1 MDLLLLLLSLLLH
14 YRGAGYRCVYVCVCV
29 YSEQIVDGDDVDG
42 HSVLYTMSRHVT
54 SVLKPQPNQER
65 DRTGACVSSPTA
77 SVLSCCLVVAVVVVD
92 QSIDPMDGLNQSIN
106 AMQCNEMKSN
116 QLIDRS
122 NQ

>member
-77 SVLSCCLVVAVVVVD
+77 SVAVVVVH